1 MTSEKT
7 IQEVEEVKNYFN
19 MQAQRSEDDFTKLG
33 ELRKHTDLMLEF
45 FEQQDL
51 TGLSILELGC
61 GGGRLLMKLLEMGA
75 AHVYGTDLSEVIIK
89 KAKLFAKAKKKEDQS
104 TYFIGDFNSETHILP
119 VNQVDIFIAD
129 RVFCCSPVALD
140 LLERMIQFQPQY
152 IVIALPRK
160 SPLIRTLYI
169 IKGWLQNPF
178 ARLRL
183 GNSPSIPWYI
193 YSVKDIDRICQQY
206 RFTRVFQRFRYVW
219 EVIIYYKQQES

>member
-129 RVFCCSPVALD
+129 RV
-140 LLERMIQFQPQY
+140 
-152 IVIALPRK
+152 
-160 SPLIRTLYI
+160 
-169 IKGWLQNPF
+169 
-178 ARLRL
+178 
-183 GNSPSIPWYI
+183 
-193 YSVKDIDRICQQY
+193 
-206 RFTRVFQRFRYVW
+206 
-219 EVIIYYKQQES
+219 